1 MNLIKHTLTVLN
13 VNAAADDEQV
23 SRVGAVVALVLGP
36 GAVRRAVAARARAPQ
51 QQPQQQP
58 RRLGPLRPH
67 RPRSVRT
74 SLFIFSSG
82 SKNELATR
90 LIRVPI
96 CSVVGAKLIN

>member
-51 QQPQQQP
+51 QP

-74 SLFIFSSG
+74 SLFIFSYG
-82 SKNELATR
+82 SKNELATI
-90 LIRVPI
+90 LICVPI

>member
-51 QQPQQQP
+51 QP

-82 SKNELATR
+82 SKNELATI
-90 LIRVPI
+90 LICVPV